1 MQYEWDE
8 NKRQTNIAKHGI
20 DFACMYDF
28 EWGTSVNE
36 PSPRD
41 GEMRY
46 IGVGYIGP
54 SLHTVIYVRRGVRTR
69 IISLRKPSNE
79 ERNRY
84 AQA

>member
-1 MQYEWDE
+1 MRRPSSGYAEMSI
-8 NKRQTNIAKHGI
+8 R
-20 DFACMYDF
+20 
-28 EWGTSVNE
+28 

-46 IGVGYIGP
+46 LGIGYIGP